1 MAAVGGQLTIV
12 LIASQRGVGA
22 DELIDALRRHGYR
35 VFPAATGREAEG
47 LIWWGHVSAAL
58 AILALPPGAP
68 ESTQEAYTAV
78 HHWGIC
84 VPHVPL
90 MLISDTPPPGEVL
103 ARVAWWLAWP
113 PAPDTLLAAI
123 RDTLGG

>member
-1 MAAVGGQLTIV
+1 MAAADIQLTIV
-12 LIASQRGVGA
+12 FLTSRRGVGT
-22 DELIDALRRHGYR
+22 DELLAALRRHGYR
-35 VFPAATGREAEG
+35 VLPASTGREAEG
-47 LIWWGHVSAAL
+47 LIWGHASAAL
-58 AILALPPGAP
+58 AILALPPDAP
-68 ESTQEAYTAV
+68 EMTREASAV
-78 HHWGIC
+78 VHRWGIH

-90 MLISDTPPPGEVL
+90 MLISDTPPPDAVL